1 MKSGVLIFG
10 LTNVITSCQ
19 KAAWNSCCFAVNQ
32 ATFKMQSLNLPFFPV
47 TCNSCRYSWLFSKLL
62 SSKALIFVFQGD
74 TFYFF
79 FFKFPQITDTFILFG
94 SVLLNF
100 LRV

>member
-19 KAAWNSCCFAVNQ
+19 KAAWNSCCIAVNQ

-79 FFKFPQITDTFILFG
+79 FKFPQITDTFILFG